1 MASLM
6 EYKCPNCGG
15 KIEFNVASGNL
26 KCPFCG
32 TEYKLEDLKA
42 YEEVISEQTEDSINW
57 DTNGQTT
64 FDYDNLKVYVC
75 TSCGGEII
83 ADDTVAATSC
93 PFCNSPIIIKDN
105 LVNDLKPDIV
115 VPFKFDKKS
124 AKEVFYKH
132 LENKMLLPK
141 VFKDENHIDEIK
153 GVYVPFWLYEADA
166 DAKFRYRATRIR
178 TWSDSNYDYTDTSYY
193 ALIRE
198 GHIGYD
204 KVPVDGSSKI
214 DDELMQSIEP
224 FDITQAI
231 DFDSAVLSGFM
242 ANRYDQD
249 ADSLANIANERIK
262 QTTVNAFNATV
273 MGYNSVIC
281 EHSSIRL
288 NNGKVIYALLPVWI
302 LSTSWKDENYIFAMN
317 GQTGKFVGN
326 LPCDNGVYFKH
337 LLLRF
342 VIIFVI
348 LLVLSLVIY
357 KVWG

>member
-1 MASLM
+1 
-6 EYKCPNCGG
+6 
-15 KIEFNVASGNL
+15 
-26 KCPFCG
+26 
-32 TEYKLEDLKA
+32 
-42 YEEVISEQTEDSINW
+42 
-57 DTNGQTT
+57 
-64 FDYDNLKVYVC
+64 
-75 TSCGGEII
+75 
-83 ADDTVAATSC
+83 
-93 PFCNSPIIIKDN
+93 
-105 LVNDLKPDIV
+105 
-115 VPFKFDKKS
+115 
-124 AKEVFYKH
+124 
-132 LENKMLLPK
+132 MLLHK
-141 VFKDENHIDEIK
+141 GFKDENHIDEIK

-198 GHIGYD
+198 GHIGYE

-342 VIIFVI
+342 VSIFVI
-348 LLVLSLVIY
+348 LLVLSLVVY

>member
-1 MASLM
+1 M
-6 EYKCPNCGG
+6 
-15 KIEFNVASGNL
+15 
-26 KCPFCG
+26 
-32 TEYKLEDLKA
+32 
-42 YEEVISEQTEDSINW
+42 
-57 DTNGQTT
+57 
-64 FDYDNLKVYVC
+64 
-75 TSCGGEII
+75 
-83 ADDTVAATSC
+83 
-93 PFCNSPIIIKDN
+93 
-105 LVNDLKPDIV
+105 
-115 VPFKFDKKS
+115 
-124 AKEVFYKH
+124 
-132 LENKMLLPK
+132 
-141 VFKDENHIDEIK
+141 
-153 GVYVPFWLYEADA
+153 
-166 DAKFRYRATRIR
+166 
-178 TWSDSNYDYTDTSYY
+178 
-193 ALIRE
+193 IRE
-198 GHIGYD
+198 GHIGYE

-224 FDITQAI
+224 FDISQAI

-342 VIIFVI
+342 VSIFVI
-348 LLVLSLVIY
+348 LLVLSLVVY